1 MDSESTPNLFPIGS
15 TQCAGVGVYGSGVGS
30 GPGTILRIF
39 GVPGGGGG
47 GAGGAGGWPGR
58 PWPPTHWEPAAGL
71 PQCDGCPPGFCM
83 TQHRAVVTVSAVFQ
97 FQTEQVASAQ
107 QAAWHCAAVVS
118 GCPILS
124 VALEESPQH
133 SVPFRLV
140 GNVQAGGA
148 TGAAPAEETEAATVT
163 TAIPESAATIITA
176 GPSPGPPAGDGGSAR
191 QRAPLRA
198 LIVIRPRTKF

>member
-1 MDSESTPNLFPIGS
+1 
-15 TQCAGVGVYGSGVGS
+15 
-30 GPGTILRIF
+30 
-39 GVPGGGGG
+39 
-47 GAGGAGGWPGR
+47 
-58 PWPPTHWEPAAGL
+58 
-71 PQCDGCPPGFCM
+71 M

-124 VALEESPQH
+124 VTLEESPQH

-163 TAIPESAATIITA
+163 TAIPESATTIITA
-176 GPSPGPPAGDGGSAR
+176 GPSPAR
-191 QRAPLRA
+191 RSETWRVRAR
-198 LIVIRPRTKF
+198 